1 MVDVGRHRPGG
12 GVTGMGYTS
21 DQYDIEV
28 ATLGLIDATKNAFA
42 SLFERVE
49 ALENVKPSAPG
60 KSGDHKPK

>member
-1 MVDVGRHRPGG
+1 
-12 GVTGMGYTS
+12 MGYTS